1 MLELATDREPY
12 VGRHCLGAGCFPDD
26 KTGRVVGT
34 CCGGGCC
41 REGAGSEPV
50 LGLELE
56 DDEEEEVE
64 EADGGV
70 CGVRVEDEPD
80 EE

>member
-1 MLELATDREPY
+1 MAE
-12 VGRHCLGAGCFPDD
+12 
-26 KTGRVVGT
+26 
-34 CCGGGCC
+34 
-41 REGAGSEPV
+41 
-50 LGLELE
+50 E

-70 CGVRVEDEPD
+70 CGVREDDAELA